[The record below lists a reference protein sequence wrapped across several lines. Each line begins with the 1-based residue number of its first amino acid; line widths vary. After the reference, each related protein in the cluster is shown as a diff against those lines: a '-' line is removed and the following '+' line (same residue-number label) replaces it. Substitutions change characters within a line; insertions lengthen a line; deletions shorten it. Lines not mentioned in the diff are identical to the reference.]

1 MWAVFAAL
9 IGVGLF
15 LQSSRTISLASHDA
29 QIEPDLSGQVV
40 LHTGPVLPDFRV
52 DTGGRIGVDI
62 QLGKT
67 DAQSTDALVER
78 YAFIASQPDG
88 PIEKARDAVAEM
100 AVDAAIKGAVLG
112 LVPLLLWVVVGAARR
127 RDLWL
132 RARSPKGVI
141 AGLVVLALAVA
152 LWAPWR
158 PDEEVGTDEPDWITL
173 AEFLGPTFDVPDE
186 LSMVEV
192 LKTATTT
199 QTRRLIES
207 ALETY
212 DKSLEFYAEAEE
224 AAGDLEL
231 RTPDADETVVVLV
244 SDRHDNIG
252 MDAVARAVADRGG
265 ATAVFNAG
273 DDTSTGSRWEA
284 FSLDSLTAAYDDLDG
299 RWGVAG
305 NHDHGSFVGS
315 YLADNGWTMLDGE
328 VVDGPAGIRML
339 GVPDPRS
346 SGLGTWRDATGLS
359 FAEVSSYLADE
370 ACAADE
376 DGDRVSTILVHDGNL
391 ADEALERGCADLVLA
406 GHLHNPSGPTL
417 FTGENGSRGYSF
429 TTGTA
434 GGAAYAFALG
444 IKIKHDAT
452 ITLVTYTE
460 DGLPAGI
467 QYVVLSPGGT
477 YEVSEFAALSY

>member
-1 MWAVFAAL
+1 MWAAFGVL
-9 IGVGLF
+9 IAIGLF

-29 QIEPDLSGQVV
+29 QIEPDLSGRVV
-40 LHTGPVLPDFRV
+40 LAHRTVLPDFRV
-52 DTGGRIGVDI
+52 DTGWRI
-62 QLGKT
+62 
-67 DAQSTDALVER
+67 AWSSASARPMHSRPMRSFER

-88 PIEKARDAVAEM
+88 PIEKVRDAVAEM

-112 LVPLLLWVVVGAARR
+112 LVPLLLWVVVGATRR
-127 RDLWL
+127 RDLWR

-141 AGLVVLALAVA
+141 AGIVVAALALA

-173 AEFLGPTFDVPDE
+173 AEFLGPTFDVPNDD
-186 LSMVEV
+186 SVVEV

-212 DKSLEFYAEAEE
+212 DKSLKFYAEAEE
-224 AAGDLEL
+224 AAGDLEF
-231 RTPDADETVVVLV
+231 RTPAADETVVVLV

-315 YLADNGWTMLDGE
+315 YLADSGWTMLDGE
-328 VVDGPAGIRML
+328 VVVVWSRRPTTPSPSTA
-339 GVPDPRS
+339 S
-346 SGLGTWRDATGLS
+346 SEPPW
-359 FAEVSSYLADE
+359 
-370 ACAADE
+370 
-376 DGDRVSTILVHDGNL
+376 
-391 ADEALERGCADLVLA
+391 
-406 GHLHNPSGPTL
+406 
-417 FTGENGSRGYSF
+417 SR
-429 TTGTA
+429 
-434 GGAAYAFALG
+434 
-444 IKIKHDAT
+444 
-452 ITLVTYTE
+452 
-460 DGLPAGI
+460 
-467 QYVVLSPGGT
+467 
-477 YEVSEFAALSY
+477 